1 MCPVST
7 VCVNSR
13 RTRASHRLNSRHFGF
28 AGETLHGTVCVFIF
42 VVVLFFLTSQSE
54 GVKPALCGLRGV
66 FFFFLE
72 CMKEIQCDFYLSNT
86 KNEEGCFWVS

>member
-1 MCPVST
+1 MST
-7 VCVNSR
+7 VGEQER
-13 RTRASHRLNSRHFGF
+13 RKGTHRLNSRHFGF

-42 VVVLFFLTSQSE
+42 VVVF
-54 GVKPALCGLRGV
+54 V
-66 FFFFLE
+66 FFNFSVRRCQTCTVWTAGCFFFVFLE

>member
-1 MCPVST
+1 MST
-7 VCVNSR
+7 VGEQER
-13 RTRASHRLNSRHFGF
+13 RKGTHRLNSRHFGF

-42 VVVLFFLTSQSE
+42 VVLFVFFLLLSQKVSNLHC
-54 GVKPALCGLRGV
+54 VDCGV